1 MTATERPK
9 QTTERPRERAADS
22 NEPGPQIS
30 DDAMAQRVRRE
41 IDRAIQRQV
50 KGLEFLRSG
59 DPPAGL
65 TPKDVIYRRG
75 TMQLYH
81 YQPQSDEVYRVPVL
95 LVMSLVS
102 KAYILDLTPG
112 QSLVEYL
119 VKQGFDVFMIDWG
132 IPRRE
137 DAKNRLEDYVLDFI
151 PDCISKV
158 QEASGET
165 DINMVGYCMGGLLAL
180 LYESL
185 NPDGPVKNLACF
197 TTPVNFD
204 GMGLQRR
211 WSDPRWFD
219 VDRIVDTLGN
229 VPPEMMLQ
237 SFDMLRPVSKAVG
250 QVKLWDNIWNDEFV
264 KSWRLFDRWGSD
276 QIPFPGEAF
285 RQMTKDLMWENK
297 LVKGE
302 FTLGGRPATLQ
313 NVKVPVLHVTAQHD
327 HIVPSAASKDLVPL
341 VGSEDKQE
349 IVMKGGHV
357 SLVAGGNAMF
367 RLWPQLDRWLAK
379 RSA

>member
-1 MTATERPK
+1 MTTTEPKVTISERP
-9 QTTERPRERAADS
+9 PVASAPAA
-22 NEPGPQIS
+22 EPQIS
-30 DDAMAQRVRRE
+30 DDEFSQRVRRE
-41 IDRAIQRQV
+41 VDRAIQRQV
-50 KGLEFLRSG
+50 KGLEFLRSS

-65 TPKDVIYRRG
+65 TPKDVIYKRG
-75 TMQLYH
+75 TMQLFH
-81 YQPQSDEVYRVPVL
+81 YRPQSDEIYRVPIL

-132 IPRRE
+132 TPRRE
-137 DAKNRLEDYVLDFI
+137 DAKNKLDDYVLDFI

-158 QEASGET
+158 QQETGEQ
-165 DINMVGYCMGGLLAL
+165 DINLVGYCMGGLLSL
-180 LYESL
+180 LYTSL

-197 TTPVNFD
+197 TTPVNYE

-211 WSDPRWFD
+211 WCDPRWFD

-237 SFDMLRPVSKAVG
+237 SFDMLRPVSRAVS
-250 QVKLWDNIWNDEFV
+250 QAKLWDNIWNDEFV
-264 KSWRLFDRWGSD
+264 KSWRLFDRWGAD
-276 QIPFPGEAF
+276 QIPFPGECF
-285 RQMTKDLMWENK
+285 RQTTKDLMWENK

-302 FTLGGRPATLQ
+302 FMVGGRNANLANIKIPII
-313 NVKVPVLHVTAQHD
+313 HVAAQHD
-327 HIVPSAASKDLVPL
+327 HIVPSEASKDLIPM

-357 SLVAGGNAMF
+357 SLVAGGNAIF
-367 RLWPQLDRWLAK
+367 RLWPQLDKWLSQ
-379 RSA
+379 RSV